1 MRRLLITLGFLSL
14 LLAPAVILTS
24 HAGAVEIF
32 SNCGSGSVGGSPDVC
47 GDVSAQG
54 GNNGTNNPIVDIIK
68 GAINIISIVVGI
80 GAVIGIVLSGV
91 RLITASGDANAIASA
106 RTGLVYS
113 LIGVLVT
120 ALAQAIV
127 AFVLDKIT

>member
-1 MRRLLITLGFLSL
+1 MRRLLTVLGLLAL
-14 LLAPAVILTS
+14 LLAPAAVLTS

-32 SNCGSGSVGGSPDVC
+32 SNCGNGSVGGSPDVC
-47 GDVSAQG
+47 GDVSAQQ
-54 GNNGTNNPIVDIIK
+54 GNNGTNNPIVNIIK
-68 GAINIISIVVGI
+68 GAIDIISVVVGI

-113 LIGVLVT
+113 LIGVLVA